1 MSRTPHNPAVLRVS
15 DLTIISKKNG
25 VTIIDNLSLQ
35 VRRGEIVSLL
45 GESGSGKSVTSLA
58 IMGLT
63 QGMTINGSITL
74 EEQEITQFSEKEMRN
89 LRGAR
94 VAMIFQNPM
103 SSLNPVKTVGKQI
116 SEVLR
121 RHISMSSSKAQKQ
134 AISIMQD
141 VGLHDP
147 ERCYHAY
154 AHQLSGGMCQR
165 IMIAMAIACRPALL
179 VADEPTTALD
189 MTVQRQIMD
198 VLTSLTSRYG
208 MSVLFITHDLHLAQY
223 YSDRTNI
230 MYAGQ
235 IVEEGATDIIFS
247 RPAHPYTQALIACN
261 PDSDSAHTR
270 FKSIPGHVPDLR
282 ELPAGCY
289 FSPRCSS
296 VKPDCT
302 VASVS
307 MVSLERGGQVRC
319 NHPLT
324 KKN

>member
-1 MSRTPHNPAVLRVS
+1 MSRTPYNPAVLRVS

-94 VAMIFQNPM
+94 IAMIFQNPM

-270 FKSIPGHVPDLR
+270 FNSIPGHVPDLR
-282 ELPAGCY
+282 ELPTGCY

>member
-1 MSRTPHNPAVLRVS
+1 MSRTPYNPAVLRVS
-15 DLTIISKKNG
+15 DLTINIKKNG

-270 FKSIPGHVPDLR
+270 FNSIPGHVPDLR
-282 ELPAGCY
+282 ELPTGCY

>member
-1 MSRTPHNPAVLRVS
+1 MSRTPYNPAVLRVS